1 MKYNTD
7 IKNYTTSSD
16 IRRALTSRGFFIST
30 LGIVLVILLASL
42 ESIIK
47 VTQNTEPLMNG
58 YHAQFI
64 FEALSSDAF
73 TLALPILCALPYTAA
88 FIDDIKSGYIKLHL
102 HRSSIGQYIKAK
114 LIACALSGGLA
125 LLIGI
130 LVSYGISALVFTP
143 MELALTKDEIAQPYF
158 AQLLLK
164 AATLFF
170 SGTFWSLTGFTF
182 AAATQSRYMAY
193 ASPFI
198 LYYVLIILHER
209 YFSNFYILYPKEWLF
224 PSDFWVLGG
233 FGVILLLMELS
244 GVMGLM
250 FSIIAR
256 RRLANG

>member
-1 MKYNTD
+1 MNTS
-7 IKNYTTSSD
+7 IKTYTTSSD
-16 IRRALTSRGFFIST
+16 IKRALTSRGFFISM
-30 LGIVLVILLASL
+30 LGVVLVIYLASL

-47 VTQNTEPLMNG
+47 ITQSTDPLMYG

-64 FEALSSDAF
+64 FDALQTDAM

-102 HRSSIGQYIKAK
+102 HRSGVGQYIRAK

-125 LLIGI
+125 LLLGI
-130 LVSYGISALVFTP
+130 LISYGISALVFTP
-143 MELALTKDEIAQPYF
+143 MEMALTKDEIAQPYF

-182 AAATQSRYMAY
+182 AAATQSKYMAY

-209 YFSNFYILYPKEWLF
+209 YFEHFYILYPKEWLF
-224 PSDFWVLGG
+224 PSDYWVLGG
-233 FGVILLLMELS
+233 FGVIMLLIELS
-244 GVMGLM
+244 GIMSLM
-250 FSIIAR
+250 FSVVAR
-256 RRLANG
+256 RRLANV